1 MRPGGPR
8 RCPSAPPFYLSPV
21 HPGKLGAFS
30 AEPLRWDVAVAVPE
44 AQGAPRRVRTAG
56 GQGQMSL
63 VLTAGPRPARSLQA
77 ASRNNPAQHLLT
89 PLPRLRLKGIRV
101 LCHLSSVSF

>member
-1 MRPGGPR
+1 M
-8 RCPSAPPFYLSPV
+8 A
-21 HPGKLGAFS
+21 
-30 AEPLRWDVAVAVPE
+30 VAVPLAVPE
-44 AQGAPRRVRTAG
+44 AQGAPRRARTAG

-77 ASRNNPAQHLLT
+77 ASRNDTAQHLLT
-89 PLPRLRLKGIRV
+89 PLRRPRLEGIRV